1 MYDADMDKKQLE
13 SIIGNMKDV
22 GCCDADIKRVGNLY
36 EAGFDIE
43 IVKCLRRCRCDL
55 IDELHSSQRKVDS
68 IDRLIRSA
76 EKSI

>member
-13 SIIGNMKDV
+13 SIIGNMKDA

-36 EAGFDIE
+36 EAGFEIE

-55 IDELHSSQRKVDS
+55 IEELHTNQRKVDC
-68 IDRLIRSA
+68 IDRLIRLA
-76 EKSI
+76 EKTI